1 MTFTN
6 IRPATTLWFARHE
19 ISLAIRDWL
28 TMMTAGRR
36 HRQSVVLLVL
46 ALVAVILHLV
56 ANALIGG
63 WVKNGAIA
71 DKAALVMLTG
81 CGLLSFSLMMS
92 QAMESVT
99 RAYYTRSDLDL
110 ILSSPASSKRLFA
123 VRTGA
128 VALSTIALSSLLASP
143 FINMLAFHD
152 GVKWLS
158 AYIVLAALG
167 GLATAFSVILTL
179 SLFRTIGPKRTRLI
193 AQIVAA
199 IVGAAFIIGIQAV
212 AILAYG
218 SLSRFSVL
226 QSPEVI
232 AMAPALENWLWI
244 PAHAAMGNGAALIA
258 VIITCGGLLALV
270 ISFSSRSFGHHA
282 VAAASV
288 SEARVEIRPRQAL
301 FRQTSTL
308 QALRRKE
315 WTLLRRDPW
324 LVSQTLM
331 QILYLVPPAMLM
343 WIKFG
348 ESASVLAI
356 IIPVLVMSAGQLAG
370 GLAWLAI
377 SGEDAPDLVATA
389 PITARAVLIAK
400 IQAVMSVIGIILLPL
415 ILAIAFVSPM
425 LALVTIV
432 GAALSSSSSTAI
444 QLWFR
449 AQAKRTMF
457 RRRQVSSRTA
467 TLAEAFS
474 SIMWAG
480 TTGLLA
486 VGSWFFIA
494 PALLAI
500 GVLVLAR
507 SMRPEQE

>member
-1 MTFTN
+1 
-6 IRPATTLWFARHE
+6 
-19 ISLAIRDWL
+19 
-28 TMMTAGRR
+28 
-36 HRQSVVLLVL
+36 
-46 ALVAVILHLV
+46 
-56 ANALIGG
+56 
-63 WVKNGAIA
+63 
-71 DKAALVMLTG
+71 MLT
-81 CGLLSFSLMMS
+81 
-92 QAMESVT
+92 
-99 RAYYTRSDLDL
+99 
-110 ILSSPASSKRLFA
+110 
-123 VRTGA
+123 
-128 VALSTIALSSLLASP
+128 
-143 FINMLAFHD
+143 
-152 GVKWLS
+152 
-158 AYIVLAALG
+158 
-167 GLATAFSVILTL
+167 LT
-179 SLFRTIGPKRTRLI
+179 LFRTIGPKRTRLI

-218 SLSRFSVL
+218 SISRFSVL

-232 AMAPALENWLWI
+232 AMAPALESLIWL
-244 PAHAAMGNGAALIA
+244 PARAAMGDLPALAA
-258 VIITCGGLLALV
+258 VIAICGGLLAIV
-270 ISFSSRSFGHHA
+270 ILFSSNSFGHHA
-282 VAAASV
+282 VAAAGV
-288 SEARVEIRPRQAL
+288 SEVRVENPPKRTP
-301 FRQTSTL
+301 FRTGSTFK
-308 QALRRKE
+308 ALRHKE

-331 QILYLVPPAMLM
+331 QILYLVPPALLM
-343 WIKFG
+343 WINFG
-348 ESASVLAI
+348 ESASALVI

-377 SGEDAPDLVATA
+377 SGEDAPDLVASA

-400 IQAVMSVIGIILLPL
+400 IQAIMSVIGLILLPL
-415 ILAIAFVSPM
+415 ILAIAFVSPV
-425 LALVTIV
+425 LALVTIL

-486 VGSWFFIA
+486 VGSWFFLA
-494 PALLAI
+494 PALFAV

-507 SMRPEQE
+507 SMRPEQG